1 MIKILNKTNCSGC
14 SACAN
19 ICPKN
24 CIKMQTDE
32 EGFLYPRIDADIC
45 IECKLCEKVCPI
57 SNFDYCNENE
67 NCTAYAVINKN
78 ESIRLASSS
87 GGVFSLIAEN
97 VINQQGV
104 VIGAAFD
111 DNFLVKHII
120 VDDVDGLAKLRGS
133 KYVQSDTS
141 DTFSKT
147 KQFLDEGRI
156 VLYSGTPCQIA
167 GLLSFLNKPYEN
179 LVTLDLIC
187 HGAPSPAVWQK
198 YVKFRSSLANSNVKK
213 VSFRYKEHSLKS
225 FSTAFVFDNCEH
237 YICKFN
243 HDPFMK
249 VFLKDLCLRPSCYD
263 CKFKSMH
270 RKADITLADFW
281 GIQNVLPEFDDDKG
295 TSLVLINTK
304 KGNQILKGIEENIII
319 KEVNVDDAIRYNS
332 SAIQSVKQPKA
343 RKKFMATVNSSN
355 FEKVARKY
363 TKSTLKSKI
372 KTVLFILKKRILGDR
387 K

>member
-1 MIKILNKTNCSGC
+1 MIKILNQTQCTGC

-24 CIKMQTDE
+24 CITMQTDE
-32 EGFLYPRIDADIC
+32 EGFLYPIIETDSC
-45 IECKLCEKVCPI
+45 IECKLCENVCPI
-57 SNFDYCNENE
+57 SNFDYGKENE
-67 NCTAYAVINKN
+67 DCSAYAVINKN

-87 GGVFSLIAEN
+87 GGVFSLIAEK
-97 VINQQGV
+97 VINQQGI

-111 DNFLVKHII
+111 DDFLVKHVI
-120 VDDVDGLAKLRGS
+120 VDDVKGLTKLRGS
-133 KYVQSDTS
+133 KYVQSDTA
-141 DTFSKT
+141 DTFTKT
-147 KQFLDEGRI
+147 KQFLEEGKI

-179 LVTLDLIC
+179 LITMDLVC
-187 HGAPSPAVWQK
+187 HGAPSPLVWQK
-198 YVKFRSSLANSNVKK
+198 YVEYRSTLAEASVWRISFRRKNYGWNRFS
-213 VSFRYKEHSLKS
+213 VSFS
-225 FSTAFVFDNCEH
+225 FENDTEYLCQ
-237 YICKFN
+237 FN

-281 GIQNVLPEFDDDKG
+281 GIQNVLPDMDDDKG

-319 KEVNVDDAIRYNS
+319 KEVNVDDVIRYNS
-332 SAIQSVKQPKA
+332 SAIKSVKQPKA

-355 FEKVARKY
+355 FEKIARKY
-363 TKSTLKSKI
+363 TKSTFKSKI
-372 KTVLFILKKRILGDR
+372 KTVLFILKKRILGDI